1 MSSQTVQRV
10 AIDLAIFLI
19 ALLGTHYAQNA
30 DRPITAVLVFLT
42 GVIVIAFRSG
52 LVSAL
57 IAAIS
62 ASLVYNF
69 LLSEPTFRFGITSAD
84 EAVPLIAFNVA
95 ACLAALMVGRLK
107 DSARKAYEA
116 QSESAFMLTVSDR
129 LQSAVKVEEV
139 ETAVR
144 GVIPRQGVTSVEIF
158 LTRGKAYWRP
168 STGEVEFDTLK
179 PLMEEEADT
188 TTSRGKVVIVELEG
202 ARGSLG
208 FVKFRL
214 SEPLADRQGS
224 SKLQS
229 ISAMLALAVE
239 RCLLLEELAEA
250 RARVRSEALKDALLS
265 SVSHDLRTPITVI
278 QAAAGALGSSQ
289 ISLPPEESVRLL
301 SSILEQCARLDRYTA
316 ELLDVGRIQAGI
328 AEDRLETVNLTEIV
342 GLAIKHTRAVHPQV
356 TIERSLAPGPHYAL
370 ANAAMLEQALVNLID
385 NAQKFGGDA
394 GPVTV
399 SLAND
404 GSVAKIAITDRGPG
418 IHAEER
424 EQVFTRFF
432 KGKRSGAKAGMG
444 LGLYIAKGFI
454 EAFDGAIAVE
464 SPLNG
469 EHGTRVVVALPLCA
483 PDEASMAA

>member
-1 MSSQTVQRV
+1 MNTQAIQRIM
-10 AIDLAIFLI
+10 IDLAIFLI
-19 ALLGTHYAQNA
+19 ALFGTHYAQSS

-57 IAAIS
+57 VAAIC
-62 ASLVYNF
+62 ASLAYNF
-69 LLSEPTFRFGITSAD
+69 FLSEPTFRFGITSAD

-107 DSARKAYEA
+107 DSARKAYVA
-116 QSESAFMLTVSDR
+116 QSETAFMLTVSDR

-144 GVIPRQGVTSVEIF
+144 SVIPRQGVTSVEIF
-158 LTRGKAYWRP
+158 LTRGKTFWRP

-179 PLMEEEADT
+179 PFIGDDADGAI
-188 TTSRGKVVIVELEG
+188 SRRKAVVVALEG
-202 ARGSLG
+202 ARGQLG

-214 SEPLADRQGS
+214 SDPLGDRQGLS
-224 SKLQS
+224 RLQS

-265 SVSHDLRTPITVI
+265 SVSHDLRTPLTVI

-289 ISLPPEESVRLL
+289 ISLPPEEKARLI

-316 ELLDVGRIQAGI
+316 ELLDVGQIQAGI
-328 AEDRLETVNLTEIV
+328 AADRIETVNLTEIV
-342 GLAIKHTRAVHPQV
+342 GLAIKHTRTVHPHV
-356 TIERSLAPGPHYAL
+356 TIERSLAQGPHYAR
-370 ANAAMLEQALVNLID
+370 ANAAMLEQALINLID

-394 GPVTV
+394 GPVIV

-404 GSVAKIAITDRGPG
+404 GPAAKIAITDLGPG
-418 IHAEER
+418 IHGDER

-444 LGLYIAKGFI
+444 LGLFIARGFI
-454 EAFDGAIAVE
+454 EAFGGTLAVE
-464 SPLNG
+464 SPLEG
-469 EHGTRVVVALPLCA
+469 ERGTRVVVTLPLVA